1 VKNNQKK
8 NITKFKLPMH
18 LNMGLIVFLFIL
30 VYGGYFAVQYV
41 VTDHISAYEV
51 SLGSIVQNHTYL
63 GIALRDETVYTSDAS
78 GVLNY
83 FLQEESNC
91 SYHTLIYSVDTQGD
105 FAELLRDSG
114 EAADLL
120 KSSDYDQLNQTIS
133 DFMEDYSDINFSK
146 VHTFKDSLNEEVA
159 ETMNLNALSEVYDFS
174 SESVTN
180 SSIHLNYADA
190 PGTVLYYTDGM
201 EDLRTEDITE
211 EMFYKDYYDR
221 QNIRNGSTIF
231 AGDPVY
237 KLVNS
242 QTWRVVIMVDEKTKQ
257 TLDEEGVI
265 KVKFLKDS
273 EDAWANVSTFTKDG
287 QCFAELTF
295 QNSMIRYASERY
307 LEVELD
313 LGNVEGLKIPR
324 SALTSKDFFAIPED
338 YITKGGDSNSR
349 GVLLQKTDGS
359 STSTEFVTVDIYR
372 HEGEEYYIDSSVLSE
387 GDVLLMPDSNASYTL
402 SRSVTLPGV
411 YNINKGYA
419 VFRQIEVLYESS
431 DYLIVSEGLSYGPA
445 LYDYIALDA
454 SLLNEGDILE

>member
-1 VKNNQKK
+1 
-8 NITKFKLPMH
+8 MH
-18 LNMGLIVFLFIL
+18 LNMGLIVFIFIL
-30 VYGGYFAVQYV
+30 IYGGYFTIQYFI
-41 VTDHISAYEV
+41 TDHVSAYEV
-51 SLGSIVQNHTYL
+51 SLGSIVQNHTYR

-114 EAADLL
+114 EAEDLL
-120 KSSDYDQLNQTIS
+120 KSSDYEQINETIS

-146 VHTFKDSLNEEVA
+146 VHTFKDSLNEEIA

-180 SSIHLNYADA
+180 PAIHLNYADA

-201 EDLRTEDITE
+201 EELSADQITEDI
-211 EMFYKDYYDR
+211 FYKDYYSR
-221 QNIRNGSTIF
+221 ENIRNGSTIF

-242 QTWRVVIMVDEKTKQ
+242 QTWSVVIMVDEKTKQ
-257 TLDEEGVI
+257 TLDEEGVV

-273 EDAWANVSTFTKDG
+273 EDAWATVSTFMNDG
-287 QCFAELTF
+287 QNFAELTF

-324 SALTSKDFFAIPED
+324 SAITSKDFFVVPED

-349 GVLLQKTDGS
+349 GVLLQKTDG
-359 STSTEFVTVDIYR
+359 TTDTTEFISVDIYQ
-372 HEGEEYYIDSSVLSE
+372 HIDGEYYIDSSVLSE
-387 GDVLLMPDSNASYTL
+387 GDVLLMPESNAAYTL
-402 SRSVTLPGV
+402 SKTVTLPGV

-419 VFRQIEVLYESS
+419 IFRQIEVLYESS
-431 DYLIVSEGLSYGPA
+431 DYVIISEGLSYGPT

-454 SLLNEGDILE
+454 SLLSEGDILE